1 MEKAKVLVAHE
12 RPVIGQAIGRVLTA
26 QGLRVQVVSDGRH
39 VVETLKGRAWD
50 ALILDVAL
58 PGAELHELV
67 ELARTGLAIP
77 IKAVL
82 LVASVFRRSSYRRKP
97 QQLYGA
103 DDYVEIH
110 DLGEQLPA
118 KLWRLLAPD
127 SSELPGMI
135 EAEAVY
141 ANLQDERA
149 AEDAGPHHVSP
160 NHGGP
165 NHAGRLAELLVADLI
180 LHSGERLASADS
192 LDEVRAALGPE
203 LDAARATHRAILGPV
218 IAAPTEAD
226 PIDADPIG
234 VALAALLR
242 PAGAAG
248 EGAWT

>member
-1 MEKAKVLVAHE
+1 MERSQVLVAHE
-12 RPVIGQAIGRVLTA
+12 RPVIGQAIGRVLAA
-26 QGLRVQVVSDGRH
+26 QGLRVQVVSDGRN
-39 VVETLKGRAWD
+39 VADTLKGGAWD

-67 ELARTGLAIP
+67 ELARTGLAVP
-77 IKAVL
+77 VKAVL
-82 LVASVFRRSSYRRKP
+82 LVASVFRRSSYRRRP

-110 DLGEQLPA
+110 DLGEQLPG
-118 KLWRLLAPD
+118 KLWRLLAPG

-149 AEDAGPHHVSP
+149 AEDAGS
-160 NHGGP
+160 NHADS

-180 LHSGERLASADS
+180 LHSGERLANADS

-218 IAAPTEAD
+218 IAVRTEAD
-226 PIDADPIG
+226 PIDADPID

-242 PAGAAG
+242 STGAAA